1 MVEQISGASGSPEPE
16 TERGAMAFSD
26 HLEEFRSRLIKS
38 LLALVVIFIVAAVYA
53 NDIILF
59 LEAPLRQA
67 MPNLPAG
74 QKPLHFT
81 GALDVI
87 MANLK
92 VAMLFALIAGCP
104 VWIYHLWRFV
114 EPALFPNEKRYV
126 QPFVVGSIFLFF
138 LGIAFCYQF
147 VLPLSLKFLIGMGT
161 EIAVPIITVNDYI
174 SLLAL
179 MLLGFGAIF
188 ETPVVLVLLYLM
200 GLFDSGVLKSGRG
213 FALIGIL
220 MIAAF
225 LTPGPDPVS
234 QITMAAPMY
243 LMYELSI
250 LIIDILEKKRGTPA
264 ERAAKALEARK

>member
-1 MVEQISGASGSPEPE
+1 MVEQLPGANSGHEPE
-16 TERGAMAFSD
+16 SERGAMAFSD
-26 HLEEFRSRLIKS
+26 HLDEFRSRLIKS
-38 LLALVVIFIVAAVYA
+38 LITLFVIFCVAAVYA
-53 NDIILF
+53 NEIILF
-59 LEAPLRQA
+59 LEGPLRQA

-92 VAMLFALIAGCP
+92 VAMLFALITGCP
-104 VWIYHLWRFV
+104 VWIYQLWRFV

-138 LGIAFCYQF
+138 LGIAFCFQY

-188 ETPVVLVLLYLM
+188 ETPIVIFLLFLM
-200 GLFDSGVLKSGRG
+200 GLFDASSLKSARG
-213 FALIGIL
+213 FALLGIL
-220 MIAAF
+220 IIAAV

-234 QITMAAPMY
+234 QLTMAAPMY
-243 LMYELSI
+243 LMYEVSI
-250 LIIDILEKKRGTPA
+250 LIINVIEKKRGTQ
-264 ERAAKALEARK
+264 EQRLAKAVEARK